1 MTIKEAI
8 ENAAVNSVEAQ
19 KLLRDA
25 ELREDARKR
34 KEQQRRWWAWRNS
47 QTAKQ
52 S

>member
-25 ELREDARKR
+25 ETYADLQRRKA
-34 KEQQRRWWAWRNS
+34 QQRRWWAWSRRQQN
-47 QTAKQ
+47 AKA
-52 S
+52 